1 MAKSANTKLVL
12 CFKEGEP
19 YLYDK
24 EKKNYIAF
32 CFVKERIVK
41 EMKKNILEKN
51 YKTRP
56 AMREIWQILASTI
69 PNCDGFCNKFSIK
82 TSHLTENCF
91 ENFFSR
97 EISDFLNELFPL
109 KDINEFNKLRKEYEK
124 KYFKRLNT
132 SETAQKN
139 QKNLLMAVK
148 KGRKLYY

>member
-19 YLYDK
+19 FIYDK
-24 EKKNYIAF
+24 EKKEYISLSLNLQNTISN
-32 CFVKERIVK
+32 V
-41 EMKKNILEKN
+41 KNIISQTN

-69 PNCDGFCNKFSIK
+69 PHCDGFCNKFSIK

-97 EISDFLNELFPL
+97 EITFFLNTLFSPQLVQKNHEL
-109 KDINEFNKLRKEYEK
+109 KRKYEK
-124 KYFKRLNT
+124 NYCNRSNF

-139 QKNLLMAVK
+139 EKRILMAVK

>member
-1 MAKSANTKLVL
+1 MSKSANTKIVL

-24 EKKNYIAF
+24 EKKEYISLSLNLQNTISN
-32 CFVKERIVK
+32 V
-41 EMKKNILEKN
+41 KNIISQTN

-69 PNCDGFCNKFSIK
+69 PHCDGFCNKFSIK

-97 EISDFLNELFPL
+97 EITVFLNTLFSPQLVQKNHEL
-109 KDINEFNKLRKEYEK
+109 KRKYEK
-124 KYFKRLNT
+124 NYCNRLNF
-132 SETAQKN
+132 SESAQRN
-139 QKNLLMAVK
+139 EKNLLMAQK
-148 KGRKLYY
+148 KGRRLYH

>member
-1 MAKSANTKLVL
+1 MSKSANTKIVL

-24 EKKNYIAF
+24 EKKEYISLSLNLQNTISN
-32 CFVKERIVK
+32 V
-41 EMKKNILEKN
+41 KNIISQTN

-69 PNCDGFCNKFSIK
+69 PHCDGFCNKFSIK

-97 EISDFLNELFPL
+97 EITVFLNTLFSPQLVQKNHEL
-109 KDINEFNKLRKEYEK
+109 KRKYEK
-124 KYFKRLNT
+124 NYCTRLNF
-132 SETAQKN
+132 SESAQRN
-139 QKNLLMAVK
+139 EKNLLMAQK
-148 KGRKLYY
+148 KGRRLYH

>member
-19 YLYDK
+19 FIYDK
-24 EKKNYIAF
+24 EKKEYISLSLNLQNTISN
-32 CFVKERIVK
+32 V
-41 EMKKNILEKN
+41 KNIISQTN

-69 PNCDGFCNKFSIK
+69 PHCDGFCNKFSIK

-97 EISDFLNELFPL
+97 EITVFLNTLFSPQLVQKNHEL
-109 KDINEFNKLRKEYEK
+109 KRKYEK
-124 KYFKRLNT
+124 NYCNRSNF

-139 QKNLLMAVK
+139 EKRILMTKK